1 MNKNKPAQPKVKF
14 IEKKY
19 RNSIRYY
26 IEVDGEQMK
35 VSKSQFEREQRKY
48 LRTTKSEKEP

>member
-1 MNKNKPAQPKVKF
+1 MNKNKLVKPKVKF

-35 VSKSQFEREQRKY
+35 VSKTAFEREQRKY
-48 LRTTKSEKEP
+48 LRTTKSE